1 MTAYRNSGGGISV
14 QAGCVEFGSL
24 KEMKAYLKAGPTEY
38 SGLDSETRERYVK
51 QGLAFV
57 KLAKA
62 TIVL

>member
-1 MTAYRNSGGGISV
+1 MAAYRNSEGGISV
-14 QAGCVEFGSL
+14 RAGCVEFGSL

-38 SGLDSETRERYVK
+38 SELDSETRERYVK